1 MASRL
6 EDLLTTGDKQLAS
19 QAYEAAID
27 TYRTA
32 LGEAGAAEARVEARL
47 QDACRA
53 RDAARG
59 VVPRREPELPAPPQ
73 PEMAAAPA
81 EPKVEKPAE
90 PPAPPQAEMAAAP
103 VQPKLDLPAEPP
115 APATDDRPVEPPSFQ
130 LIEDFPPA
138 LERPERSEYVAPK
151 LLSILDSTPPAK
163 EPDQALIMRIVLA
176 AIIALLVCAAVILA
190 PNKPSRPHGS
200 SGGRGVTQPV
210 LQARTEPGA
219 IPANRPEHP
228 TV

>member
-19 QAYEAAID
+19 LAYEAAID

-32 LGEAGAAEARVEARL
+32 LGEAGAAEAGVEARL
-47 QDACRA
+47 QAACEA

-59 VVPRREPELPAPPQ
+59 VVRYREPEPAP
-73 PEMAAAPA
+73 
-81 EPKVEKPAE
+81 V
-90 PPAPPQAEMAAAP
+90 PPQAETAATA
-103 VQPKLDLPAEPP
+103 LELPAEPEVQIPAVPP
-115 APATDDRPVEPPSFQ
+115 APGADSRPVEPPSFQ
-130 LIEDFPPA
+130 LIENYSPA
-138 LERPERSEYVAPK
+138 LERPQPSAYVEPK
-151 LLSILDSTPPAK
+151 PLSILDSTPAPDG
-163 EPDQALIMRIVLA
+163 PDQAMIMRIVLA

-200 SGGRGVTQPV
+200 SGGSDVT
-210 LQARTEPGA
+210 